1 MDISSLNNYF
11 ELYGGMAIFIV
22 VLLEYMNLPGFPAG
36 IIMPLAGIYAAHGG
50 ISLLAAIA
58 ISVLAGE
65 VGSWILYFLGMY
77 GGNAF
82 LKIYL
87 KSLQNKANQGNLLG
101 ESILDFAQR
110 QVIQRYLNH
119 FLEKYLKKSYE
130 AEHWLMMHLNR
141 TSYPVLAKEY

>member
-58 ISVLAGE
+58 ISVLEEKLGAGYCIFWE
-65 VGSWILYFLGMY
+65 CTVGMLFS
-77 GGNAF
+77 
-82 LKIYL
+82 
-87 KSLQNKANQGNLLG
+87 
-101 ESILDFAQR
+101 
-110 QVIQRYLNH
+110 
-119 FLEKYLKKSYE
+119 KY
-130 AEHWLMMHLNR
+130 
-141 TSYPVLAKEY
+141 T

>member
-58 ISVLAGE
+58 ISVLRRITLWTAT
-65 VGSWILYFLGMY
+65 M
-77 GGNAF
+77 A
-82 LKIYL
+82 LKMR
-87 KSLQNKANQGNLLG
+87 S
-101 ESILDFAQR
+101 
-110 QVIQRYLNH
+110 
-119 FLEKYLKKSYE
+119 
-130 AEHWLMMHLNR
+130 
-141 TSYPVLAKEY
+141 

>member
-65 VGSWILYFLGMY
+65 VGAGYCIFWECTVGML
-77 GGNAF
+77 F
-82 LKIYL
+82 
-87 KSLQNKANQGNLLG
+87 S
-101 ESILDFAQR
+101 
-110 QVIQRYLNH
+110 
-119 FLEKYLKKSYE
+119 KY
-130 AEHWLMMHLNR
+130 
-141 TSYPVLAKEY
+141 T

>member
-87 KSLQNKANQGNLLG
+87 KRFPKHKPAF
-101 ESILDFAQR
+101 E
-110 QVIQRYLNH
+110 
-119 FLEKYLKKSYE
+119 
-130 AEHWLMMHLNR
+130 R
-141 TSYPVLAKEY
+141 TFDLIRRKGFY

>member
-1 MDISSLNNYF
+1 MDISALNNYF

-50 ISLLAAIA
+50 LSLFSTIA

-65 VGSWILYFLGMY
+65 FGSWILYFLGMY

-82 LKIYL
+82 LKMYFDFYSSRRIKNGVREILICFVFGGNTLEYL
-87 KSLQNKANQGNLLG
+87 LCGSWLYHWRTYTEN
-101 ESILDFAQR
+101 
-110 QVIQRYLNH
+110 NH
-119 FLEKYLKKSYE
+119 KGVKK
-130 AEHWLMMHLNR
+130 
-141 TSYPVLAKEY
+141 